1 MSTDWESAGGDAH
14 ASHTSDDADVAVRAP
29 LEAFGAERWDG
40 VDADP
45 PMERIV
51 VDTDTGK
58 DDEVGVTVEGRLE
71 DASVDSVVALV
82 AEDYRA
88 DRIVVDDP
96 SSSEGAASVSFE
108 GRFDGRTGLLGEV
121 AGPDADF
128 DRLSFDPERGDGDDV
143 GFSLHGRFDDA
154 GVDADGGS
162 VPDGRIVI
170 EPGGE

>member
-1 MSTDWESAGGDAH
+1 MSTDWESVAGDAH
-14 ASHTSDDADVAVRAP
+14 ASHASENADVAVRAP

-51 VDTDTGK
+51 VDTDAGG

-82 AEDYRA
+82 AEDYCA

-96 SSSEGAASVSFE
+96 SSSEDAASVSFE
-108 GRFDGRTGLLGEV
+108 GGFDERTGLLGEV
-121 AGPDADF
+121 AGSDADF
-128 DRLSFDPERGDGDDV
+128 DHLAFDPERGDGDDI

-154 GVDADGGS
+154 GVGGDGDS
-162 VPDGRIVI
+162 VPDSRIVI
-170 EPGGE
+170 EPEGE